1 MKVLIL
7 DDDELVAGGLKLLLE
22 EEGVEVVVTTSPFE
36 VPFLLRRERPD
47 VALIDLQMPALKG
60 EKVFEL
66 LPRSLRDI
74 TRMVVFSGMP
84 NGGRMARA
92 VGADGYI
99 SKGEDVCDI
108 VARIRALC
116 A

>member
-7 DDDELVAGGLKLLLE
+7 DDDELVAGGLKMLLE
-22 EEGVEVVVTTSPFE
+22 ETGVEVVVTTSPFE
-36 VPFLLRRERPD
+36 LPFLLRRERAD

-66 LPRSLRDI
+66 LPRSLRGT
-74 TRMVVFSGMP
+74 TRMIVFSGMP
-84 NGGRMARA
+84 DGGRISRA
-92 VGADGYI
+92 IGADGFI
-99 SKGEDVCDI
+99 SKGEDVWEI
-108 VARIRALC
+108 VARIRAMC